1 MIQRKLKI
9 LHLLSQRPDST
20 GSGIYL
26 QSVMREAARNG
37 HENFMIA
44 GIQPDSEVEF
54 HGISVDQCR
63 FVNFSGCDIPFPIPG
78 MTDIMPYPSTRF
90 FDLSAWDIETYE
102 SVFSRVL
109 KETEKDFQPD
119 IIHSHH
125 NWLVSSLARRLFPNI
140 PVVTTCHGTDL
151 RQFQNCPHL
160 RQKVL
165 SGCRHLDAAMVLTA
179 EQKKYIEENY
189 GLPKEKVTVIGAG
202 YNDMVFKQDTKP
214 AARPVQLVYA
224 GKLCNAKGLP
234 WLLEALKRVEARD
247 WQMHI
252 IGGGSGGEM
261 EECKR
266 LAMSLGERVL
276 MHGTLPQA
284 SLADIFRQSHI
295 FVLPSFFE
303 GLPLVVLEALASGCR
318 VVATD
323 LPGVM
328 EVLGEV
334 QAEYVTLVQ
343 TPRLKKMD
351 QPYPEDLPSF
361 VQNLAQSIQLQME
374 RAVENPQID
383 LLRVRNKL
391 ANFTWQSVFERVQ
404 EVYFNALEKMLKK

>member
-1 MIQRKLKI
+1 MKI

-26 QSVMREAARNG
+26 QSVMREAANRG

-44 GIQPDSEVEF
+44 GIQPGSDVEF
-54 HGISVDQCR
+54 QGISSNQCR
-63 FVNFSGCDIPFPIPG
+63 FVNFNGCDIPFPIPG

-90 FDLSAWDIETYE
+90 VDLSFQDLETYE
-102 SVFSRVL
+102 SVFLRIL
-109 KETEKDFQPD
+109 KETEADFRPD

-179 EQKKYIEENY
+179 EQKKYIEKNY
-189 GLPKEKVTVIGAG
+189 GLPRERVTVIGAG
-202 YNDMVFKQDTKP
+202 YNDMVFIQETKP
-214 AARPVQLVYA
+214 APRPVQLVYA

-234 WLLEALKRVEARD
+234 WLLKALKRIKTRD

-252 IGGGSGGEM
+252 IGGGSGREM

-266 LAMSLGERVL
+266 LAARLGERVL
-276 MHGTLPQA
+276 VHGTMPQA
-284 SLADIFRQSHI
+284 RLADIFKQAHV
-295 FVLPSFFE
+295 FVLPSLFE
-303 GLPLVVLEALASGCR
+303 GLPLVVLESLACGCR

-361 VQNLAQSIQLQME
+361 VQNLAQSIQIQME
-374 RAVENPQID
+374 RAVGSPQID
-383 LLRVRNKL
+383 LSLIRNKL
-391 ANFTWQSVFERVQ
+391 DTFTWQSVFDRVQ
-404 EVYFNALEKMLKK
+404 EVYFNVLDKKLKKDRTV